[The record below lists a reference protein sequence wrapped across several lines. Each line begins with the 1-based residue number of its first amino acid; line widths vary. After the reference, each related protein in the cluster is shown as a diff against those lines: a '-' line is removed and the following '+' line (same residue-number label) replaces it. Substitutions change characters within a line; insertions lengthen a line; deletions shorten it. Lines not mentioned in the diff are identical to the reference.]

1 VALERAMPDQM
12 LIVARRHPELY
23 DYLSARFAD
32 DVSVT
37 VLLDRRQAP
46 RRRRALPA
54 AAERRRVDRR
64 ARPEVDDQLRTSAL
78 AVVTAPTAAAAPAA
92 SEARRWVEAMQRG
105 VKAVRGAL
113 DDHDRLQHETSA
125 IKQEN
130 ERLRAEIDRSGK
142 ELAELESCIGR
153 AIEVV
158 TDLRTRLNRAPD
170 RDPAAS
176 PRPPDGQ
183 DSPGS

>member
-1 VALERAMPDQM
+1 
-12 LIVARRHPELY
+12 
-23 DYLSARFAD
+23 
-32 DVSVT
+32 
-37 VLLDRRQAP
+37 
-46 RRRRALPA
+46 
-54 AAERRRVDRR
+54 
-64 ARPEVDDQLRTSAL
+64 
-78 AVVTAPTAAAAPAA
+78 
-92 SEARRWVEAMQRG
+92 MQRG

-170 RDPAAS
+170 GDPAAS